1 MLYSFGI
8 IVSKLK
14 KTDHHVSPFLIAVA
28 GGSGSGKTTL
38 AQQLLAHFPSDS
50 IAYIKH
56 DSYYRQLPG
65 LNLAKRA
72 KVNYDH
78 PDSLETELLIA
89 HLRQLLGGEPIAQ
102 PVYDYTMHN
111 RTDKTIKISPKP
123 VIIIEGILVLA
134 DLELRSL
141 FDLKVFVD
149 TEADVRVLRR
159 LQRDV
164 AERGRT
170 FEFGIKQ
177 YLGTTKPMHDQFVEP
192 SKKFADLIIPEGGL
206 NQQVIDLLCSQI
218 NKLLHARHH

>member
-1 MLYSFGI
+1 
-8 IVSKLK
+8 VTKLK
-14 KTDHHVSPFLIAVA
+14 KSDRQVPPFLIAVA

-38 AQQLLAHFPSDS
+38 AKQLLAQSPKNS

-56 DSYYRQLPG
+56 DSYYRRLSG
-65 LNLAKRA
+65 LNFAERS

-78 PDSLETELLIA
+78 PNSLETELLIV
-89 HLRQLLGGEPIAQ
+89 HLKKLLKGESIFQ
-102 PVYDYTMHN
+102 PVYDYSIHD
-111 RTDKTIKISPKP
+111 RTDQTIKIDPKP
-123 VIIIEGILVLA
+123 VILIEGILVLA
-134 DLELRSL
+134 DPDLRSL

-170 FEFGIKQ
+170 FEFGIEQ
-177 YLGTTKPMHDQFVEP
+177 YFNTTKPMHDQFVEP

-206 NQQVIDLLCSQI
+206 NQQVVDLLYSRV
-218 NKLLHARHH
+218 NKLLHTRQN